1 MGEGDVEGIPEDK
14 TIIVPA
20 IELHKRGNLKVEL
33 GHQPG
38 EVQEV
43 PRLQQLKENTKK
55 KSHIIFGT

>member
-1 MGEGDVEGIPEDK
+1 MGEGDVEGIPKAK

-20 IELHKRGNLKVEL
+20 IELHKRGNLKVEQ

-43 PRLQQLKENTKK
+43 PRLQQLKEIQRKK
-55 KSHIIFGT
+55 AI